1 MFIRFKGWSIIDRHF
16 VRILVSKA
24 GHRKLLPIKNN
35 KSFSIS
41 RSNSNPHPNTISNT
55 YKYTH
60 RHPYNAKYSNLEYL
74 SLHFFL
80 HYDFWYIIPFHFR

>member
-16 VRILVSKA
+16 VGILITRA

-41 RSNSNPHPNTISNT
+41 RYEYNPHPNTISIT

-60 RHPYNAKYSNLEYL
+60 RHPYNAKYSGLEYL
-74 SLHFFL
+74 SLHFLFTLRFL
-80 HYDFWYIIPFHFR
+80 VHNTFSF